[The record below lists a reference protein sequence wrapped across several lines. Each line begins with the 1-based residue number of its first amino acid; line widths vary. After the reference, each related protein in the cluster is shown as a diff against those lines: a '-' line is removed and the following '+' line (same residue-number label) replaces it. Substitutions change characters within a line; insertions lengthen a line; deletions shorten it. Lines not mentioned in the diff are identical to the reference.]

1 MARDRQRDREYRSN
15 ANLAGNRQGSAK
27 RFGTAL
33 GNRKSQ
39 ASTLDTSGYH
49 LLTAIERV
57 ENVGQVGI
65 MDAHSVVM
73 NPELDLMTAFIQ
85 PG

>member
-1 MARDRQRDREYRSN
+1 
-15 ANLAGNRQGSAK
+15 
-27 RFGTAL
+27 
-33 GNRKSQ
+33 
-39 ASTLDTSGYH
+39 
-49 LLTAIERV
+49 
-57 ENVGQVGI
+57 VGQVGI